1 MEKPKLDTGRKC
13 GIIIVSVTIT
23 IILAIVIA
31 GVCVR
36 FLLEGKVQQ
45 VILIILICVL
55 ITVGMTSLI
64 VLEVRRRRIRRIKKA
79 KRANYVTAPTAPPMV
94 DSSTWKYSKNYS
106 QRTTM
111 QA

>member
-1 MEKPKLDTGRKC
+1 MDKPKLDSRKTS
-13 GIIIVSVTIT
+13 IIILSVTVT
-23 IILAIVIA
+23 FILAIVIT

-45 VILIILICVL
+45 VILIILICTL

-64 VLEVRRRRIRRIKKA
+64 VLEVRRRRVRRIKKA
-79 KRANYVTAPTAPPMV
+79 KRANYISAPTAPPMV

-106 QRTTM
+106 QRTTV